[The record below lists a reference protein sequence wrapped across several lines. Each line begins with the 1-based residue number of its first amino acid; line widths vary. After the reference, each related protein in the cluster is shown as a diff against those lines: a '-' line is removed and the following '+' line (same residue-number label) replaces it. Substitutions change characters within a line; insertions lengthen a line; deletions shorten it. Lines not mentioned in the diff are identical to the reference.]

1 LKTEAFFAHYDG
13 GMKRSLIL
21 SGALLLCALYSTA
34 TPYAQASP
42 SDNRETANRLV
53 QRFIADFNAMSTASF
68 DEIFTEDYIEHSPA
82 TPSGRAGAK
91 QFFESQYQQ
100 ARVAH
105 IRPHATI
112 EDVLVDGDRV
122 MLRIHIT
129 FTRNAKHYA
138 LEALDEWRI
147 SNGRFAEHWDTD
159 QGPHP
164 AP

>member
-1 LKTEAFFAHYDG
+1 
-13 GMKRSLIL
+13 MKRSFFLA
-21 SGALLLCALYSTA
+21 GALLVCVLYSATTA
-34 TPYAQASP
+34 CAQASP

-68 DEIFTEDYIEHSPA
+68 DEIFAEDYVDHNPT

-91 QFFESQYQQ
+91 RFFESQYQQ
-100 ARVAH
+100 ARSAH
-105 IRPHATI
+105 IRPHAVI
-112 EDVLVDGDRV
+112 GDVLFDGDRV
-122 MLRIHIT
+122 MLRLNISFI
-129 FTRNAKHYA
+129 RNGKHYE

-147 SNGRFAEHWDTD
+147 SNGRFAEHWDSD